1 MVESQTMRLPSEDS
15 TTEPK
20 KVPTKLTEQEVIY
33 QTQAELVGLM
43 RSPERAMEWQHSV
56 RLGNWSGTLESE
68 IYHSL
73 W

>member
-1 MVESQTMRLPSEDS
+1 MRLPSED
-15 TTEPK
+15 TTIESN
-20 KVPTKLTEQEVIY
+20 KVRTTLTEQEVIY

-43 RSPERAMEWQHSV
+43 RSPDRVMEWQQSV

-73 W
+73 C

>member
-15 TTEPK
+15 TTEPN
-20 KVPTKLTEQEVIY
+20 KVRTLTEQEVID

-43 RSPERAMEWQHSV
+43 RSPQQAMENWQHSV

>member
-1 MVESQTMRLPSEDS
+1 MRLPSEDS
-15 TTEPK
+15 TTESN
-20 KVPTKLTEQEVIY
+20 KVRTTLTEQKVIH
-33 QTQAELVGLM
+33 QTQAELAGLM
-43 RSPERAMEWQHSV
+43 RSPDRVMEWQQSA

>member
-1 MVESQTMRLPSEDS
+1 MRLPSEDS
-15 TTEPK
+15 TSESN
-20 KVPTKLTEQEVIY
+20 KVRTKLTEQEVIY

-43 RSPERAMEWQHSV
+43 RSRHRAMENWQQSV
-56 RLGNWSGTLESE
+56 RVGNWSGTLESE